1 MYFCDECY
9 IKPKLTQISKWRG
22 IFRLQI
28 TTVCWKWLFMPS
40 SVSSH
45 VHTNLHSHLHH
56 HFTDKHMNL
65 TRAYKPSC
73 DSLSSTTIQHV
84 YKHKKKERKKLDVIW
99 IYSTLLIYS
108 FTLWSHCGDLPQWN
122 FFFWHINYCNVTIN
136 ILFSFTWQI
145 WYERKLY
152 SIFTHIYARDVIK
165 ERTTHIA
172 MHSASNIHRYICL

>member
-1 MYFCDECY
+1 MNVTSNQNWLRFLNEGGYFDYRLQPSVESDFLCQVLCPHTY
-9 IKPKLTQISKWRG
+9 TQIYTHTSIIILLINTWTWHVRINRAVILFLQLRFNMCISK
-22 IFRLQI
+22 
-28 TTVCWKWLFMPS
+28 
-40 SVSSH
+40 
-45 VHTNLHSHLHH
+45 
-56 HFTDKHMNL
+56 
-65 TRAYKPSC
+65 
-73 DSLSSTTIQHV
+73 
-84 YKHKKKERKKLDVIW
+84 KKKEKRKKLDVIW